1 MQHPFHPT
9 QTDRRTVLAA
19 YQRAAV
25 QGRQAP
31 DCRIAAIKALIEL
44 YPDMAREV
52 AAAEVARIMASDLH
66 LVGMNQQ
73 VRRRA
78 RPSDDAR

>member
-1 MQHPFHPT
+1 MQRPFHPT

-19 YQRAAV
+19 YQRAAI

-52 AAAEVARIMASDLH
+52 AAAEVARIMDSDLR
-66 LVGMNQQ
+66 LLRMS
-73 VRRRA
+73 RRA
-78 RPSDDAR
+78 ERHPTSPSR